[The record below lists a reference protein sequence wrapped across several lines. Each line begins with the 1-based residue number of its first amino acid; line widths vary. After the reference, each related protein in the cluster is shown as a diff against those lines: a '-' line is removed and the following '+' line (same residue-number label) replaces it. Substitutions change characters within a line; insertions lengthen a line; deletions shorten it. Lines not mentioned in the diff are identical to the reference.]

1 MFGPQVREYNQ
12 RLDQIE
18 SMLMQLREGL
28 RKSFDDLSGSFASQL
43 GTAMSS
49 ADKKLKA
56 LDARTGEQ
64 RAELQQQVEQLTER
78 LNVRLTQLETDCTT
92 FQDESRKRLDAINDS
107 FTLSLHEAVDKR
119 LQVLTTKVQDEGGGP
134 ASTGQTHG
142 GKVRREFSVAQQ

>member
-1 MFGPQVREYNQ
+1 
-12 RLDQIE
+12 
-18 SMLMQLREGL
+18 MLMQLREGL
-28 RKSFDDLSGSFASQL
+28 RKSFDDLSSSFASQL
-43 GTAMSS
+43 ETAMLS

-107 FTLSLHEAVDKR
+107 FTRSLHEAVEAVDKR
-119 LQVLTTKVQDEGGGP
+119 LQVLTTKVQDEGGTCI
-134 ASTGQTHG
+134 ARQDARKKSWTG
-142 GKVRREFSVAQQ
+142 VFSCSAMNSSRAQLRCATN